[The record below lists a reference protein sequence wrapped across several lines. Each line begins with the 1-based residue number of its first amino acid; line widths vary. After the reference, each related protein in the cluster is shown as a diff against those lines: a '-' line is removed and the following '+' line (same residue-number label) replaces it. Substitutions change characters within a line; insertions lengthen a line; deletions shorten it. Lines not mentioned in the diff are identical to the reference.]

1 MRLDEVRPAPGSR
14 RPRKRVGRG
23 HGSGWVKTAGKGTKG
38 QKARSGGG
46 VRPGFE
52 GGQLPIIKRLPFL
65 RGFTNIW
72 RTEYET
78 VNVADLAR
86 FPAGSEVTPEALVA
100 ARLVRKRRLPV
111 KILGDGEL
119 DRALTVSAA
128 KFTASA
134 RQKIEAAGGTV
145 RVIDAAGNVVTE
157 ADDAAD
163 ETASEGEADGA
174 SSREA

>member
-1 MRLDEVRPAPGSR
+1 MRLDEVQPAPGSR
-14 RPRKRVGRG
+14 RPRKRIGRG
-23 HGSGWVKTAGKGTKG
+23 HGSGHVKTGGKGTKG
-38 QKARSGGG
+38 QQSRSGPGP
-46 VRPGFE
+46 RPGFE

-72 RTEYET
+72 RKEYAT

-86 FPAGSEVTPEALVA
+86 FDSGSEVGPEELYA

-111 KILGDGEL
+111 KILGDGEI
-119 DRALTVSAA
+119 DRALTISAA

-145 RVIDAAGNVVTE
+145 REI
-157 ADDAAD
+157 
-163 ETASEGEADGA
+163 
-174 SSREA
+174 

>member
-1 MRLDEVRPAPGSR
+1 LRLDEVRPAPGSR
-14 RPRKRVGRG
+14 RPRKRIGRG
-23 HGSGWVKTAGKGTKG
+23 HGSGWVKTGGKGTKG
-38 QKARSGGG
+38 QQSRSGPGP
-46 VRPGFE
+46 RPGFE

-78 VNVADLAR
+78 VNVGDLAR
-86 FPAGSEVTPEALVA
+86 FDAGAEVTPETLIA
-100 ARLVRKRRLPV
+100 ARLVRKRRMPV
-111 KILGDGEL
+111 KILGDGEI

-145 RVIDAAGNVVTE
+145 VILGQAEE
-157 ADDAAD
+157 ASAD
-163 ETASEGEADGA
+163 PEGAASEGTGPEA
-174 SSREA
+174 

>member
-1 MRLDEVRPAPGSR
+1 MRIDEVRPAPGSR
-14 RPRKRVGRG
+14 RPRKRIGRG
-23 HGSGWVKTAGKGTKG
+23 HGSGTVKTGGKGTKG
-38 QKARSGGG
+38 QQARSGGG

-72 RTEYET
+72 RQEYAI

-86 FPAGSEVTPEALVA
+86 FPAGSEVTPAELYQ

-111 KILGDGEL
+111 KVLGSGEL
-119 DRALTVSAA
+119 DRALTVAAA

-145 RVIDAAGNVVTE
+145 REVQP
-157 ADDAAD
+157 
-163 ETASEGEADGA
+163 
-174 SSREA
+174 